1 MEVNAIIERA
11 NDGTFS
17 IYLKETNLGFGL
29 IGTGKSVEEA
39 KEDFM
44 VCIEEVKE
52 IYEEEGN
59 DFPELE
65 VKFHYDT
72 ASFLQYYSKYISL
85 AGLQRLTGV
94 SQGQLSHYLNGH
106 RNPSAKTTE
115 KIQNALQEFGKELQ
129 QLHMI

>member
-52 IYEEEGN
+52 IYEEEGS
-59 DFPELE
+59 DFPKLE